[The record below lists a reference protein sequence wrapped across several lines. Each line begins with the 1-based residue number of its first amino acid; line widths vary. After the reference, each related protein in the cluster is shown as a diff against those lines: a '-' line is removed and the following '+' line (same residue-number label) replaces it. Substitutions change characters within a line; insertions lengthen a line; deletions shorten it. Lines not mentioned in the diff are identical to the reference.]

1 MDITIRPARTED
13 IMQMCGLLAEL
24 FAIEADFF
32 SDREKQKS
40 ALTALVTDRL
50 NSSLTV
56 VAVKGDQVIG
66 MCSVQTL
73 ISTAEGGPAGF
84 VEDVIIL
91 REYRGQGV
99 GTAMLEVLLSW
110 CRARG
115 MTRVQLLA
123 DKNNEKAI
131 AFYGSRR
138 WQSTNLVC
146 LRKQL

>member
-1 MDITIRPARTED
+1 
-13 IMQMCGLLAEL
+13 MQMCDLLAEL
-24 FAIEADFF
+24 FAMEADF
-32 SDREKQKS
+32 SADREKQRN
-40 ALTALVTDRL
+40 ALTLLVAERL

-56 VAVKGDQVIG
+56 VAVKGYQVIG
-66 MCSVQTL
+66 MCSIQAL

-91 REYRGQGV
+91 GEYRGQGV
-99 GTAMLEVLLSW
+99 GTAMLDVLLSW

-123 DKNNEKAI
+123 DKDNEKAL
-131 AFYGSRR
+131 AFYGSRG
-138 WQSTNLVC
+138 WESTNLVC